1 MNDELL
7 YQLCLARVPGIG
19 CVQAKQL
26 LQQIPSAKEIFQA
39 PSHVLSKIEG
49 IGPVRCQAIKHYTDF
64 AWAEKEMQFIDKYG
78 VTPLFFTD
86 DNYPNLLKQCY
97 DPPTMLYFKGTSSFV
112 GKKVVGIIGTR
123 KASAYGKKITEELIE
138 SLSHPDILIV
148 SGMAMGIDAIAHRM
162 AIQLGVHTMGVLA
175 HSLDTIYPAQHHELA
190 KKMMHEG
197 GGLLTEFPSGVK
209 ADRHHFPTRNR
220 IVAGLCDALVVM
232 ETSVAGG
239 SMITASLAF
248 NYHREVFA
256 FPGRVS
262 DNNAQGCHKL
272 IQQNKAMLVQ
282 SGDDIKQAM
291 GWEMPNTQAAN
302 QTSIPFSKISDAEQ
316 EILNKI
322 KEIDL
327 VHFNDLTRTL
337 HIHANQISAILLQLE
352 LANRIELLPG
362 NRIQFIQ

>member
-7 YQLCLARVPGIG
+7 YQLCLTRVPGIG

-26 LQQIPSAKEIFQA
+26 LQHIPSAKEIFQT
-39 PSHVLSKIEG
+39 PVSVLSKIEG
-49 IGPVRCQAIKHYTDF
+49 IGPAKCHAIQQFTDF
-64 AWAEKEMQFIDKYG
+64 TWAEKEIQFMDKYG
-78 VTPLFFTD
+78 ITPFFITD
-86 DNYPNLLKQCY
+86 DKYPNLLKQCY
-97 DPPTMLYFKGTSSFV
+97 DPPTMLYFKGRSSFE
-112 GKKVVGIIGTR
+112 GKRVVGIIGTR
-123 KASAYGKKITEELIE
+123 KASVYGKNITEALIE

-148 SGMAMGIDAIAHRM
+148 SGMAMGIDAIAHRS
-162 AIQLGVHTMGVLA
+162 AIELGVHTIGVLA

-190 KKMMHEG
+190 KKMMHDG

-220 IVAGLCDALVVM
+220 IVAGLCDALVVI
-232 ETSVAGG
+232 ETSVSGG

-256 FPGRVS
+256 FPGRIS

-291 GWEMPNTQAAN
+291 GWEMPSMQTAN
-302 QTSIPFSKISDAEQ
+302 QTAIPFSELSETAQ
-316 EILNKI
+316 QILSKI

-337 HIHANQISAILLQLE
+337 NIHANQISAILLQLE